1 MRTRIMLLLC
11 SILVL
16 SGLVGSTGQAQPG
29 SWSLWILEADQRH
42 VLLELTLP
50 AFESARVVQAGVA
63 YQRLHVDGWGYWGQ
77 SGQPGLPMHSVLLGM
92 PWPGTPSVTVVEAER
107 ETLTGYRPYPVPA
120 LELGGT
126 AGVPQVVEAFVADET
141 AYSAD
146 TLFPGP
152 LAETAASGF
161 MRDQPVFQLRL
172 YPLQFN
178 PQRQELEVYHRLRVS
193 VTFPAGDAAAAATDG
208 AAPSSAFERV
218 LAGTLLNYDALP
230 RPAIAPARPEAAPL
244 AVLDDLQ
251 VKLKTENAGLYRV
264 TYADLQAVA
273 PALLGRDPRHLELRN
288 QGAAIPILFEGQ
300 ADGSFDPTDSFVF
313 YAEAIESDYTRHN
326 VYWLRDRG
334 ATAPRMAQRNGTP
347 GVGGTPSAYTDRQ
360 HYERD
365 NIFWRDLPNG
375 EGQDHW
381 FWSLHAVDSSTPV
394 VTEYTFDLHHLASS
408 GTTGQVHLAL
418 HGANSGDHR
427 TQVYL
432 NGTALL
438 SEAEQAW
445 SGKVE
450 RIIEIPVSQSLFV
463 EGTNRLQVE
472 DLLPTGRAY
481 SDVYVN
487 WFEATYQDTYTA
499 EENRLV
505 FEAPGTTA
513 YLFQIGGFSSSMLG
527 LFDITNPAA
536 PERIT
541 NFAVAAEGS
550 GYRLRFTDST
560 TTGQTYLAQRTDQ
573 LPTPLLELDQPSTW
587 RSPNNAATYVI
598 ITHPSFYD
606 AVQPLAAH
614 RSSQGETVLTV
625 KTDDLYDEFNYGIYD
640 PQAIHSFLDYAYHN
654 WSTEPDYVLLV
665 GDSSADP
672 KNNRGSSLADLL
684 PTFYV
689 DTPLFG
695 YTPNDSVYAK
705 VHGDDDYPDLI
716 VGRIPARYPS
726 DVAAVANKLQ
736 AYETAPPLGGWV
748 RRAVLVADDVDATF
762 AEDMDTVAALLPPQ
776 LSPIKMYAY
785 NPSTSVQERV
795 DNGALLLAYSGHG
808 YLRGWGRWAGD
819 PDHIF
824 DHIQVQGLANGNRL
838 PFMTVAN
845 CVSGL
850 FDQYNIARSLAEEFL
865 LITNRGGIASWA
877 PASYGFPTSNSVIN
891 AELYHALLAD
901 NDLILGS
908 AATTARVLAYSG
920 HPELPPSLFE
930 AFTFFGDP
938 ATHLNLPAHLE
949 LAGQDAPDPVVMGE
963 ELTYTLSYAVSGVD
977 RAQGLTLV
985 NTLPPG
991 VIYQSATPAPSS
1003 IYARTLTWDLGNV
1016 PAGSY
1021 QVTVVAHVGTTGL
1034 THGQTLSDQARLTDL
1049 QGGEQVVETGSTVHD
1064 RPITGLSAS
1073 NDSPTQLGG
1082 VTTLSA
1088 ATTSGTNVVYTWDFS
1103 DGSPTRTGASVQ
1115 HTYAAVDTYTAEVTA
1130 SNGVGSQSRTTAVT
1144 ITDVPPDASFISSSP
1159 DRVSQAT
1166 TFESTSGGT
1175 NLTYQ
1180 WDFGD
1185 GSPVAIT
1192 QDPTI
1197 QHNYGSVG
1205 DYPVLLTATNSAGT
1219 DSASGTVN
1227 ILEQPSAPVASF
1239 TSSSPDELGQVTQF
1253 TNTSQDG
1260 GDDAENV
1267 SYTWNFDDGG
1277 SSSAKHPTHTYAAV
1291 GTYQVSLT
1299 IDNSVG
1305 SDTFSAPV
1313 VIDDAPIRGL
1323 GIQQDSPTLLGSAT
1337 TLSATLTNG
1346 SNVSYQWDLGDGST
1360 GIAGRLA
1367 HTYPAMGAYTVV
1379 LTATNSRGQQ
1389 VTTDSVEIIEEEIE
1403 GLALAHDGPTYLGS
1417 PTHFSATLTAGSNV
1431 AYRWDFGD
1439 GGTSSL
1445 QNPAHT
1451 YPAIGDYT
1459 VILTAT
1465 NSWGSQSRFDTLSVR
1480 DAPVQGLS
1488 VSHDGPTKL
1497 GSLTTFTATISSG
1510 TNVVYNWE
1518 LGDGDAATGDHPTH
1532 LYMVR
1537 GTYPV
1542 TVTAVN
1548 GTSSE
1553 ITATTVT
1560 ILESE
1565 SKTFLPLV
1573 LKIH

>member
-1 MRTRIMLLLC
+1 MRTRMMLLLLP
-11 SILVL
+11 IMVL
-16 SGLVGSTGQAQPG
+16 SGLIGSTGQAQPDT
-29 SWSLWILEADQRH
+29 WSLQILEADQRH

-50 AFESARVVQAGVA
+50 AFESKQVVHTGVA
-63 YQRLHVDGWGYWGQ
+63 YQRLRVDGWGYWGQ
-77 SGQPGLPMHSVLLGM
+77 PGQPELPMHSVLLGM
-92 PWPGTPSVTVVEAER
+92 PSLGTPSITVVESER
-107 ETLTGYRPYPVPA
+107 ETLKGYRPYPVPA

-126 AGVPQVVEAFVADET
+126 AAAPQVIEAFVTDAG

-152 LAETAASGF
+152 LAETAESGF

-172 YPLQFN
+172 YPLQYN
-178 PQRQELEVYHRLRVS
+178 PQRRELEVYRRLRVL
-193 VTFPAGDAAAAATDG
+193 VTFAAEDGAAAAAG
-208 AAPSSAFERV
+208 RAAPSPPFERI

-230 RPAIAPARPEAAPL
+230 RPAAAPIRTGEAPL
-244 AVLDDLQ
+244 AVLNDLQ
-251 VKLKTENAGLYRV
+251 VKLKVEAAGLYRV

-273 PALLGRDPRHLELRN
+273 PALLQGDPRHLELSN
-288 QGAAIPILFEGQ
+288 QGAAIPILFDGQ
-300 ADGSFDPTDSFVF
+300 ADGSFDPGDSFIF
-313 YAEAIESDYTRHN
+313 YAQAIDSDYTRHN

-347 GVGGTPSAYTDRQ
+347 GVGSTPSAYTDRQ

-365 NIFWRDLPNG
+365 NIFWRELPNG
-375 EGQDHW
+375 EGKDHW
-381 FWSLHAVDSSTPV
+381 FWSLHAVDSATPV
-394 VTEYTFDLHHLASS
+394 VSEYTFELHHLFGS
-408 GTTGQVHLAL
+408 GPAGQVRLAL
-418 HGANSGDHR
+418 HGANSGSHR

-432 NGTALL
+432 NGTGLL
-438 SEAEQAW
+438 SEAEQDW

-450 RIIEIPVSQSLFV
+450 RIIEIPVAQSLFV
-463 EGTNRLQVE
+463 AGTNRLQVE
-472 DLLPTGRAY
+472 DILPTGRTY

-487 WFEATYQDTYTA
+487 WFEVTYEDTYTA
-499 EENRLV
+499 EDNRLV
-505 FEAPGTTA
+505 FAAPGTTT
-513 YLFQIGGFSSSMLG
+513 YQFQINGFTSSALG
-527 LFDITNPAA
+527 LFDITAPAA
-536 PERIT
+536 PVRIT
-541 NFAVAAEGS
+541 NFAVEAQGA

-560 TTGQTYLAQRTDQ
+560 TAGQTYLARRTDQ
-573 LPTPLLELDQPSTW
+573 LPTPALELDQPSTW
-587 RSPNNAATYVI
+587 RSPGNAATYVI

-614 RSSQGETVLTV
+614 RSSQGETVLTI

-640 PQAIHSFLDYAYHN
+640 PQGIHSFLDYAYHN

-695 YTPNDSVYAK
+695 YTPNDSQYAK

-716 VGRIPARYPS
+716 VGRIPARYSS
-726 DVAAVANKLQ
+726 DVAAVAAKLQ

-748 RRAVLVADDVDATF
+748 RRAVLVADDGDAAF
-762 AEDMDTVAALLPPQ
+762 AGDMDAVAALLPPQ
-776 LSPIKMYAY
+776 LSGIKMYAY

-795 DNGALLLAYSGHG
+795 DDGALLLAYSGHG

-819 PDHIF
+819 SDHIF

-891 AELYHALLAD
+891 AELYGALLAG

-908 AATTARVLAYSG
+908 AATTARVLAYAS
-920 HPELPPSLFE
+920 HPELPLGLFE

-963 ELTYTLSYAVSGVD
+963 ELTYSLSYTVSGAD

-985 NTLPPG
+985 NTLPQG
-991 VIYQSATPAPSS
+991 VSYQSATPAPSS
-1003 IYARTLTWDLGNV
+1003 VYARTLTWDLGNV

-1021 QVTVVAHVGTTGL
+1021 EIALVARVGTSGL
-1034 THGQTLSDQARLTDL
+1034 AHGQTLLNRAQLTDV
-1049 QGGEQVVETGSTVHD
+1049 QGGEQVVEIGTTVHD
-1064 RPITGLSAS
+1064 RPIAGLSAS
-1073 NDSPTQLGG
+1073 NDSPTELGDA
-1082 VTTLSA
+1082 TTLSA
-1088 ATTSGTNVVYTWDFS
+1088 ATTSGTNVVYTWDFD

-1115 HTYAAVDTYTAEVTA
+1115 HTYAAVDTYTAQVTA
-1130 SNGVGSQSRTTAVT
+1130 SNGAGSQSQTTVVT

-1159 DRVSQAT
+1159 DRIGQTT

-1175 NLTYQ
+1175 NLTYR

-1185 GSPVAIT
+1185 GSPVATT

-1197 QHNYGSVG
+1197 QHTYGSV
-1205 DYPVLLTATNSAGT
+1205 DSYPVVLTISNSAGT
-1219 DSASGTVN
+1219 DSASGTVT
-1227 ILEQPSAPVASF
+1227 ILEQPDPPVASF
-1239 TSSSPDELGQVTQF
+1239 SSSSPDELGQATRF

-1267 SYTWNFDDGG
+1267 SYTWHFDDGS

-1291 GTYQVSLT
+1291 GTYQVTLT
-1299 IDNSVG
+1299 INNSVG
-1305 SDTFSAPV
+1305 SDTFSTPV

-1337 TLSATLTNG
+1337 TLSATLTTG
-1346 SNVSYQWDLGDGST
+1346 TNVAYQWDLGDGSS
-1360 GIAGRLA
+1360 GSAGRLA
-1367 HTYPAMGAYTVV
+1367 HTYGAMGSYTVVLTATNNQGQQVATDTVEVVEQEIEGLALAHDAPTYLGSPTTLSATISAGTNVVYKWDLGDGATSSLQNPVHTYSAIGDYTVV
-1379 LTATNSRGQQ
+1379 LTATNS
-1389 VTTDSVEIIEEEIE
+1389 
-1403 GLALAHDGPTYLGS
+1403 
-1417 PTHFSATLTAGSNV
+1417 
-1431 AYRWDFGD
+1431 
-1439 GGTSSL
+1439 
-1445 QNPAHT
+1445 
-1451 YPAIGDYT
+1451 
-1459 VILTAT
+1459 
-1465 NSWGSQSRFDTLSVR
+1465 WGNQSRFDTVSVR
-1480 DAPVQGLS
+1480 DAPIQGLS
-1488 VSHDGPTKL
+1488 LSHDGPTKL
-1497 GSLTTFTATISSG
+1497 GSLTTFTATISAG

-1518 LGDGDAATGDHPTH
+1518 LGDGHTATGGHLTH
-1532 LYMVR
+1532 LYLVR
-1537 GTYPV
+1537 STFPV
-1542 TVTAVN
+1542 TVTAIN

-1553 ITATTVT
+1553 VAVTTVT
-1560 ILESE
+1560 ILDAE

-1573 LKIH
+1573 LKVH